1 MTCPFSLVVRRST
14 GTTDHNRETHRS
26 GAFTLVRVQPEPD
39 EHWLLEAARAG
50 DQESFR
56 RLVEPRRAELLAHCY
71 RMLGSVHDA
80 EDALQETMF
89 RAWRGLATFEQ
100 GRALR
105 PWLYRI
111 ATNACLDLLAKRP
124 RRVLPIDHGPAADDI
139 AAGPGTP
146 LMERIWMQPYP
157 DERLGLEDGYAAPE
171 ARFEQRESV
180 ELAFV
185 AALQHLP
192 ARQRAVL
199 ILREVLGFSAREVA
213 EFLETTAASVN
224 SALQR
229 ARQAVE
235 ERLPAQS
242 QQATLRSLGDQQL
255 RAVVERYIDAWENRD
270 VDALLA
276 LLVDDARFAMPPFP
290 NWFQGRDAVIAFI
303 VSTGRPRL
311 RHVATR
317 ANGQPAVA
325 WYVWR
330 PSRRSYFPTSIEVL
344 TLEGTQVKEIIAFA
358 SPELFARFALPP
370 ELPAGR

>member
-1 MTCPFSLVVRRST
+1 MQ
-14 GTTDHNRETHRS
+14 
-26 GAFTLVRVQPEPD
+26 AEPH
-39 EHWLLEAARAG
+39 ERWLLDAARAG

-71 RMLGSVHDA
+71 RMLGSLHDA

-89 RAWRGLATFEQ
+89 RAWRGLATFEH

-111 ATNACLDLLAKRP
+111 ATNVCLDLLAKRP
-124 RRVLPIDHGPAADDI
+124 RRVLPIDHGPPEDDI
-139 AAGPGTP
+139 DAGPGKP
-146 LMERIWMQPYP
+146 LMERIWLEPYP

-171 ARFEQRESV
+171 ARYEQRESV
-180 ELAFV
+180 ELAFI

-213 EFLETTAASVN
+213 ELLETTAASVN

-242 QQATLRSLGDQQL
+242 QQSTLRSLRDEQL
-255 RAVVERYIDAWENRD
+255 RAVVERYVEAWENRN
-270 VDALLA
+270 VDALLT

-290 NWFQGRDAVIAFI
+290 HWFDGRDAVIAFI
-303 VSTGRPRL
+303 VSTGKPRL
-311 RHVATR
+311 RHVATH

-330 PSRRSYFPTSIEVL
+330 AQRRSYLPTSIEVL
-344 TLEGTQVKEIIAFA
+344 TLEGERIREITAFA
-358 SPELFARFALPP
+358 APKHFASFGLPP
-370 ELPAGR
+370 ELPA